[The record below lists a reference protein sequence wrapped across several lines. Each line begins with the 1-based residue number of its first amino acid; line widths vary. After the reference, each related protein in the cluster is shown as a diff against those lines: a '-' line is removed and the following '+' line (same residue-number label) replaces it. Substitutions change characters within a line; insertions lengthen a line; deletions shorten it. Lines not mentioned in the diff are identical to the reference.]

1 MSDIT
6 TSWDV
11 ANSRGTWVIS
21 GGALQSGNDLQTAVL
36 ISLFTDRL
44 ATASDVLPDTTG
56 DRRGWWGDLDQTVP
70 IGSRLW
76 LLSRSKL
83 TQAVATAAKGY
94 MDEALKWMLSDGVA
108 AKVTNTASIASSAIN
123 GPPNILL
130 LQPVIQQSDGT
141 TFAPTYNWA
150 WNQIT

>member
-1 MSDIT
+1 MSDIST
-6 TSWDV
+6 VWDV

-83 TQAVATAAKGY
+83 TPAVAVAAKGY
-94 MDEALKWMLSDGVA
+94 ATEALKWILDDGVA
-108 AKVTNTASIASSAIN
+108 AVVTITTTITL
-123 GPPNILL
+123 PNMLGI
-130 LQPVIQQSDGT
+130 QVVIQQSDGT
-141 TFAPTYNWA
+141 TLALSYNWA
-150 WNQIT
+150 WNQIA